1 MTHRRAHAF
10 PKTIHVGASAATRP
24 RGVSDIWTLSV
35 IMLVVTIVATS
46 LGSPVRAQSTAGAPP
61 TPTCRQTV
69 DSLDSRIR
77 QNYAGFL
84 LEVFG
89 ARRSAYESLLR
100 RVRKDA
106 DRRAFEVCFPA
117 LDKITTWFDDPHLF
131 VFQSATTD
139 SADAEHLR
147 ASVQRLTV
155 SESGVRTELA
165 SRRKRPDPIEGI
177 WYDGAT
183 RLAVVPAPSG
193 APHEFVAVLLASD
206 TIGWQAGDVRAH
218 MRRTRD
224 GEYATTLIT
233 RAFAEQQHTARL
245 HRRVLLRFSPGMWG
259 KAFPVVAADSGTLD
273 SVDAHRPRVVVRPR
287 SVLVSIPSHD
297 PRFATLLD
305 QQIRAAADSIRARKL
320 LIVDLRGNEGG
331 ASFTTRALDPYVN
344 SADTRV
350 TPYDSGVPVAMSS
363 PAQMNAARRMA
374 GNDTSAFVRGLV
386 ARMQANPGK
395 LVVLDTSQAA
405 SARAPVLPG
414 DWHVVVMVDRGTV
427 SAAEVLVLR
436 ALRSTRATVVGD
448 RTAGALDYQSVQII
462 SLGTGNRRWALGYPT
477 ITAHADLPRR
487 GMRGKGIPP
496 TVRVNWD
503 TLDDPIAEME
513 RRFAPPRT
521 APPR

>member
-1 MTHRRAHAF
+1 MLFR
-10 PKTIHVGASAATRP
+10 
-24 RGVSDIWTLSV
+24 SD
-35 IMLVVTIVATS
+35 A
-46 LGSPVRAQSTAGAPP
+46 
-61 TPTCRQTV
+61 
-69 DSLDSRIR
+69 
-77 QNYAGFL
+77 
-84 LEVFG
+84 
-89 ARRSAYESLLR
+89 
-100 RVRKDA
+100 
-106 DRRAFEVCFPA
+106 
-117 LDKITTWFDDPHLF
+117 
-131 VFQSATTD
+131 
-139 SADAEHLR
+139 
-147 ASVQRLTV
+147 
-155 SESGVRTELA
+155 
-165 SRRKRPDPIEGI
+165 
-177 WYDGAT
+177 
-183 RLAVVPAPSG
+183 
-193 APHEFVAVLLASD
+193 
-206 TIGWQAGDVRAH
+206 
-218 MRRTRD
+218 
-224 GEYATTLIT
+224 
-233 RAFAEQQHTARL
+233 
-245 HRRVLLRFSPGMWG
+245 
-259 KAFPVVAADSGTLD
+259 
-273 SVDAHRPRVVVRPR
+273 
-287 SVLVSIPSHD
+287 
-297 PRFATLLD
+297 
-305 QQIRAAADSIRARKL
+305 IRARKL

-487 GMRGKGIPP
+487 GMRGKGISP

-503 TLDDPIAEME
+503 EIADPIAAME
-513 RRFAPPRT
+513 RRFAPTR
-521 APPR
+521 